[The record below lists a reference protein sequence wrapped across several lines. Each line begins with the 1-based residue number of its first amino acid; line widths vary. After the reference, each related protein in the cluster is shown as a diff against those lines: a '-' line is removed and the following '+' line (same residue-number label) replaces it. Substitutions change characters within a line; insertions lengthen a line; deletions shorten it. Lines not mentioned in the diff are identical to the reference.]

1 MGQSSSANKRER
13 QNEKRR
19 QRNKINKITLR
30 KELKSFGETLE
41 KKDADATTAFNQ
53 VQKALDR
60 AVRKN
65 TIPKAR
71 ANRKKSR
78 LAKAINRKK
87 ATTGTK

>member
-1 MGQSSSANKRER
+1 MGHSLSASKRER

-30 KELKSFGETLE
+30 KELKSFEEALGSKDGDHKAAI
-41 KKDADATTAFNQ
+41 KK
-53 VQKALDR
+53 VHSALDV

-71 ANRKKSR
+71 ANRKKAR
-78 LAKAINRKK
+78 LAKALERKK
-87 ATTGTK
+87 TTASK